1 MGIKIIKVPPHFA
14 HPKDLD
20 GVFIPG
26 AHLESLHLLS
36 PEQRTH
42 FQYYETVSEGT
53 PVSPIFPSRETLEHW
68 FAEHENSRRLTSSAG
83 TNMVRRSIP
92 GTQEVKG
99 REFMYIE
106 CREGETFHQIVDS
119 AFDARSI
126 ARPKAGGAME
136 QKAQIKLKDGV
147 SLRGISYKGDI
158 EGWRAGFVGFC
169 VATERKYGSIKQG
182 RLFLSDG
189 SSSLLEE
196 LEVTFET

>member
-1 MGIKIIKVPPHFA
+1 MGIEIIKVPSNFA
-14 HPKDLD
+14 HPKDFD

-36 PEQRTH
+36 PEERTH

-53 PVSPIFPSRETLEHW
+53 PVSPIFQSRETLERW
-68 FAEHENSRRLTSSAG
+68 FAEHENSQHVTSCAG
-83 TNMVRRSIP
+83 ANLGRAIP

-106 CREGETFHQIVDS
+106 SREGETFHQIVDS

-136 QKAQIKLKDGV
+136 LKVQIKLKDGV
-147 SLRGISYKGDI
+147 FLRGISYKGDI
-158 EGWRAGFVGFC
+158 ERWRAGFVGFC
-169 VATERKYGSIKQG
+169 VATGRKYGSIKQG
-182 RLFLSDG
+182 RLLLSDG